1 MNPSAPS
8 SPTSPTPQQLTTPPK
23 PPPRRSPTPSTT
35 PVSPSHSQTFSP
47 SPPTLSYT
55 PPRSNTPL
63 ISYTPPRSNTPLISY
78 TPPQS
83 DTPRSSSPFPTEPS
97 DFEPPL
103 LGQLSAIPTYLSPSG
118 GSSKNSSRRWVGE
131 ARLVCW
137 GVNEGNEIPSVK
149 WMEKIIINQEM
160 KFLQ

>member
-8 SPTSPTPQQLTTPPK
+8 SPTPPTPQQLTTPPK

-63 ISYTPPRSNTPLISY
+63 ISYTPP
-78 TPPQS
+78 QS

-103 LGQLSAIPTYLSPSG
+103 LGQLSAIPNYLSPSG
-118 GSSKNSSRRWVGE
+118 SSSKNSSRRWVGE
-131 ARLVCW
+131 PRLGCW
-137 GVNEGNEIPSVK
+137 GVN
-149 WMEKIIINQEM
+149 WRM
-160 KFLQ
+160 KFLQYYEWKK